1 LGILS
6 ELVQVLEGLQES
18 FLNRVLRIFPV
29 MRNALSDSEKSAI
42 VSLYELLKSRNIPIL
57 AGVDESQ
64 IIVCR

>member
-1 LGILS
+1 
-6 ELVQVLEGLQES
+6 
-18 FLNRVLRIFPV
+18 